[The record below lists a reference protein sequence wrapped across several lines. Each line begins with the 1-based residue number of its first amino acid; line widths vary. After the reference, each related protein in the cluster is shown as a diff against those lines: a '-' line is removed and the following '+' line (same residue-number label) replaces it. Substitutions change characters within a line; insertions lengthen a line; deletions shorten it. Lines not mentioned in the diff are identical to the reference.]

1 MIERNISLAS
11 TGSARTSGCDNQLR
25 LGYSRNRGI
34 YRLNI
39 TQTGEWEGMTIR
51 ALWHTERGML
61 FSSLVEDG
69 KIEVPAIVTST
80 PGCGRLVF
88 EGSDGTR
95 TLTSADIK
103 YSVAMNS
110 GTIGDIPEPPVP
122 AWQQLVALVE
132 QAKDEAWQAGE
143 DARQSAAKANEAYEN
158 TLGAKDS
165 AVTEIRKAETD
176 ALNNVEASA
185 GPAASAAADAAA
197 ASAKEKTE
205 KAIQEV
211 KDNVVKEVEDAAA
224 GAAARAAQ
232 SATDAASSAAEAKK
246 TTQDIQGYYDGV
258 QDLVTDTL
266 NKIGSAKSDAL
277 EAVAAK
283 QTSATATVDT
293 AKASALDDVEAAKG
307 AAVKAVTDTQSTAT
321 QAVDTARDKALQ
333 QVETSTEAAQ
343 TAASEATD
351 SLQELKDGIASGNFK
366 GDKGDTGPKG
376 EIGPQGAQGVQG
388 EKGDVGP
395 QGEKGETGN
404 TGPAGPAATVAV
416 GTVTGLGAGAAPTV
430 TNSGDEHN
438 AVLDFG
444 IPTASAIDI
453 AVDVLF
459 KLPRTGKVYTVKIP
473 RFATNPTVS
482 CEKLDDNA
490 GLVCEPSTDTVE
502 GRDDYADIPLFKWY
516 NCNYKRDAN
525 GHAYPTAIE
534 HLSDDYRKTGTVDVG
549 VIQMTPYVKWD
560 DSDPDY
566 TLWSITDSPRDGFT
580 PWATAKSG
588 DTVYPYVIHSKFFN
602 GVGEDGLL
610 RSVYDLVPARNQ
622 SHNSMITDY
631 AKKGAGYKGAG
642 GEKAAW
648 QILFNSIKCAVKSSQ
663 EKYAGCTGYNLQY
676 PAAVQR
682 SEKLTY
688 FPVTAA
694 QADQLI
700 VGSRVS
706 VGYGSKNSDGTV
718 NNDRGVSTI
727 HQYADEAKILKIEP
741 IDAATSAVYLDC
753 DAFDTMPVA
762 LTDTLSAPITL
773 STMHWHSGTTDAVI
787 GHHDGS
793 PGSNT
798 DFKHPYRVQGIEYA
812 VGGYE
817 VLSDVVLAFDDS
829 NGKDVYVCPA
839 GVTHTKT
846 DAEILAKYKKVGN
859 FPAGDFWIGDIGFDP
874 ETCVTWPATQGSGDK
889 TGVGDRVYGGGNA
902 SKNTLREY
910 LQGGR
915 LWGGSSAGAS
925 SVVCWGG
932 LGYGGWDCLAAD

>member
-1 MIERNISLAS
+1 MSKKMKIGPYSAYAIAVKYGYTGTEEQWVKEQEANRVAS
-11 TGSARTSGCDNQLR
+11 
-25 LGYSRNRGI
+25 
-34 YRLNI
+34 
-39 TQTGEWEGMTIR
+39 
-51 ALWHTERGML
+51 
-61 FSSLVEDG
+61 
-69 KIEVPAIVTST
+69 
-80 PGCGRLVF
+80 
-88 EGSDGTR
+88 
-95 TLTSADIK
+95 
-103 YSVAMNS
+103 
-110 GTIGDIPEPPVP
+110 
-122 AWQQLVALVE
+122 E
-132 QAKDEAWQAGE
+132 QAAQQAGAARDNAE
-143 DARQSAAKANEAYEN
+143 TAATRAETARQQ
-158 TLGAKDS
+158 
-165 AVTEIRKAETD
+165 TEEVRTD
-176 ALNNVEASA
+176 AL
-185 GPAASAAADAAA
+185 D
-197 ASAKEKTE
+197 
-205 KAIQEV
+205 
-211 KDNVVKEVEDAAA
+211 
-224 GAAARAAQ
+224 
-232 SATDAASSAAEAKK
+232 
-246 TTQDIQGYYDGV
+246 
-258 QDLVTDTL
+258 
-266 NKIGSAKSDAL
+266 KIDSAKSDAL

-283 QTSATATVDT
+283 QTSATAAVDT
-293 AKASALDDVEAAKG
+293 AKG

-321 QAVDTARDKALQ
+321 QAVDAARDKAVE
-333 QVETSTEAAQ
+333 QVDAATEAAK
-343 TAASEATD
+343 TAANEAATSAGNASTSAQQAAD
-351 SLQELKDGIASGNFK
+351 SLQELKDGITSGNFK
-366 GDKGDTGPKG
+366 GEKGDRGEKGDTG
-376 EIGPQGAQGVQG
+376 
-388 EKGDVGP
+388 
-395 QGEKGETGN
+395 ET
-404 TGPAGPAATVAV
+404 GPAATVAV

-473 RFATNPTVS
+473 RFATNPTVN

-516 NCNYKRDAN
+516 NCNYKRDAS

-534 HLSDDYRKTGTVDVG
+534 HLSDDYRKIGTVDVG

-560 DSDPDY
+560 ASNPDY
-566 TLWSITDSPRDGFT
+566 ILWSITDSPRDGFT
-580 PWATAKSG
+580 PWAAAKSG
-588 DTVYPYVIHSKFFN
+588 DTVYPYVIHSKFFS

-610 RSVYDLVPARNQ
+610 RSVYDLIPARNQ
-622 SHNSMITDY
+622 SYYSLITDY

-648 QILFNSIKCAVKSSQ
+648 QILFNSIKYAVKSSQ

-694 QADQLI
+694 QAKNLL

-706 VGYGSKNSDGTV
+706 VGYGSKGSDGTV
-718 NNDRGVSTI
+718 NNDRSASTV

-741 IDAATSAVYLDC
+741 IDDMTSAVYLDC

-762 LTDTLSAPITL
+762 LSDTLNAHITL

-798 DFKHPYRVQGIEYA
+798 DSKHPYRVQGIEYA

-817 VLSDVVLAFDDS
+817 VLSDAVLAFDDS

-839 GVTHTKT
+839 DVAHAKI
-846 DAEILAKYKKVGN
+846 DAEILANYKKVSS

-902 SKNTLREY
+902 SKNALREY
-910 LQGGR
+910 LQVGS
-915 LWGGSSAGAS
+915 LWNGSAAGAS
-925 SVVCWGG
+925 FLHCRGWLGG
-932 LGYGGWDCLAAD
+932 GNWDFLAAD

>member
-1 MIERNISLAS
+1 MKIGPYSAYAIAVKYGYTGTEEQWVKEQEANRVAS
-11 TGSARTSGCDNQLR
+11 
-25 LGYSRNRGI
+25 
-34 YRLNI
+34 
-39 TQTGEWEGMTIR
+39 
-51 ALWHTERGML
+51 
-61 FSSLVEDG
+61 
-69 KIEVPAIVTST
+69 
-80 PGCGRLVF
+80 
-88 EGSDGTR
+88 
-95 TLTSADIK
+95 
-103 YSVAMNS
+103 
-110 GTIGDIPEPPVP
+110 
-122 AWQQLVALVE
+122 E
-132 QAKDEAWQAGE
+132 QAAQQAGT
-143 DARQSAAKANEAYEN
+143 ARDGAEIAASRAETAQQQTEEA
-158 TLGAKDS
+158 
-165 AVTEIRKAETD
+165 RTD
-176 ALNNVEASA
+176 ALDKISA
-185 GPAASAAADAAA
+185 
-197 ASAKEKTE
+197 
-205 KAIQEV
+205 
-211 KDNVVKEVEDAAA
+211 
-224 GAAARAAQ
+224 
-232 SATDAASSAAEAKK
+232 
-246 TTQDIQGYYDGV
+246 
-258 QDLVTDTL
+258 
-266 NKIGSAKSDAL
+266 AKSDAL
-277 EAVAAK
+277 DAVAAK
-283 QTSATATVDT
+283 QTSATAAVDT
-293 AKASALDDVEAAKG
+293 AKASALDDMEAAKG

-321 QAVDTARDKALQ
+321 QAVDAARDKAVE
-333 QVETSTEAAQ
+333 QVNAATEAAK
-343 TAASEATD
+343 TAANEASTSAGNASQSAQQAAD

-366 GDKGDTGPKG
+366 GEKGDRGEKGDTG
-376 EIGPQGAQGVQG
+376 
-388 EKGDVGP
+388 
-395 QGEKGETGN
+395 ET
-404 TGPAGPAATVAV
+404 GPAATVAV

-473 RFATNPTVS
+473 RFATNPTVN

-516 NCNYKRDAN
+516 NCNYKRDAS

-560 DSDPDY
+560 ASNPDY
-566 TLWSITDSPRDGFT
+566 ILWSITDSPRDGFT
-580 PWATAKSG
+580 PWAAAKSG
-588 DTVYPYVIHSKFFN
+588 DTVYPYVIHSKFFS

-610 RSVYDLVPARNQ
+610 RSVYDLIPARNQ
-622 SHNSMITDY
+622 SYYSLITDY

-648 QILFNSIKCAVKSSQ
+648 QILFNSIKYAVKSSQ

-688 FPVTAA
+688 FPVTAV
-694 QADQLI
+694 QAKNLL

-706 VGYGSKNSDGTV
+706 VGYGSKGSDGTV
-718 NNDRGVSTI
+718 NNDRDVSTI

-741 IDAATSAVYLDC
+741 INDTTSAVYLDC

-798 DFKHPYRVQGIEYA
+798 DSKHPYRVQGIEYA

-817 VLSDVVLAFDDS
+817 ALSDMVLAYDDS

-839 GVTHTKT
+839 GVAHTKT
-846 DAEILAKYKKVGN
+846 DTEILANYKKVGS

-889 TGVGDRVYGGGNA
+889 TGVGDHVYGGGNA
-902 SKNTLREY
+902 SKDTPREY
-910 LQGGR
+910 LQGGL
-915 LWGGSSAGAS
+915 LWTRSAAGAS
-925 SVVCWGG
+925 YVTC
-932 LGYGGWDCLAAD
+932 GGWLGGGYWNCLAAD

>member
-1 MIERNISLAS
+1 MSKKMKIGPYSAYAIAVKYGYTGTEEQWVKEQEANRVAS
-11 TGSARTSGCDNQLR
+11 
-25 LGYSRNRGI
+25 
-34 YRLNI
+34 
-39 TQTGEWEGMTIR
+39 
-51 ALWHTERGML
+51 
-61 FSSLVEDG
+61 
-69 KIEVPAIVTST
+69 
-80 PGCGRLVF
+80 
-88 EGSDGTR
+88 
-95 TLTSADIK
+95 
-103 YSVAMNS
+103 
-110 GTIGDIPEPPVP
+110 
-122 AWQQLVALVE
+122 E
-132 QAKDEAWQAGE
+132 QAAQQAGAARDNAE
-143 DARQSAAKANEAYEN
+143 TAATRAETARQQ
-158 TLGAKDS
+158 
-165 AVTEIRKAETD
+165 TEEVRTD
-176 ALNNVEASA
+176 AL
-185 GPAASAAADAAA
+185 D
-197 ASAKEKTE
+197 
-205 KAIQEV
+205 
-211 KDNVVKEVEDAAA
+211 
-224 GAAARAAQ
+224 
-232 SATDAASSAAEAKK
+232 
-246 TTQDIQGYYDGV
+246 
-258 QDLVTDTL
+258 
-266 NKIGSAKSDAL
+266 KIDSAKSDAL

-283 QTSATATVDT
+283 QTSATAAVDT
-293 AKASALDDVEAAKG
+293 AKG
-307 AAVKAVTDTQSTAT
+307 AAVKAVTDKQSTAT
-321 QAVDTARDKALQ
+321 QAVDAARDKAVE
-333 QVETSTEAAQ
+333 QVDAATEAAK
-343 TAASEATD
+343 TAANEAATSAGNASTSAQQAAG
-351 SLQELKDGIASGNFK
+351 SLQELKDGITSGNFK
-366 GDKGDTGPKG
+366 GEKGDRGEKGDTG
-376 EIGPQGAQGVQG
+376 
-388 EKGDVGP
+388 
-395 QGEKGETGN
+395 ET
-404 TGPAGPAATVAV
+404 GPAATVAV

-473 RFATNPTVS
+473 RFATNPTVN

-516 NCNYKRDAN
+516 NCNYKRDAS
-525 GHAYPTAIE
+525 GRAYPTAIE
-534 HLSDDYRKTGTVDVG
+534 HLSDDYRKIGTVDVG

-560 DSDPDY
+560 ASNPDY
-566 TLWSITDSPRDGFT
+566 ILWSITDSPRDGFT
-580 PWATAKSG
+580 PWAAAKSG
-588 DTVYPYVIHSKFFN
+588 DTVYPYVIHSKFFS

-610 RSVYDLVPARNQ
+610 RSVYDLIPARNQ
-622 SHNSMITDY
+622 SYYSLITDY

-648 QILFNSIKCAVKSSQ
+648 QILFNSIKYAVKSSQ

-694 QADQLI
+694 QAKNLL

-706 VGYGSKNSDGTV
+706 VGYGSKGSDGTV
-718 NNDRGVSTI
+718 NNDRSASTV

-741 IDAATSAVYLDC
+741 IDDMTSAVYLDC

-762 LTDTLSAPITL
+762 LSDTLNAHITL

-798 DFKHPYRVQGIEYA
+798 DSKHPYRVQGIEYA

-817 VLSDVVLAFDDS
+817 VLSDAVLAFDDS

-839 GVTHTKT
+839 DVAHAKI
-846 DAEILAKYKKVGN
+846 DAEILANYKKVGS

-902 SKNTLREY
+902 SKNALREY
-910 LQGGR
+910 LQVGS
-915 LWGGSSAGAS
+915 LWNGSAAGAS
-925 SVVCWGG
+925 FVHCRGWLGG
-932 LGYGGWDCLAAD
+932 GNWDFLAAD

>member
-1 MIERNISLAS
+1 MSKKMKIGPYSAYAIAVKYGYTGTEEQWVKEQEANRVAS
-11 TGSARTSGCDNQLR
+11 
-25 LGYSRNRGI
+25 
-34 YRLNI
+34 
-39 TQTGEWEGMTIR
+39 
-51 ALWHTERGML
+51 
-61 FSSLVEDG
+61 
-69 KIEVPAIVTST
+69 
-80 PGCGRLVF
+80 
-88 EGSDGTR
+88 
-95 TLTSADIK
+95 
-103 YSVAMNS
+103 
-110 GTIGDIPEPPVP
+110 
-122 AWQQLVALVE
+122 E
-132 QAKDEAWQAGE
+132 QAAQQAGAARDNAE
-143 DARQSAAKANEAYEN
+143 TAATRAETARQQ
-158 TLGAKDS
+158 
-165 AVTEIRKAETD
+165 TEEVRTD
-176 ALNNVEASA
+176 AL
-185 GPAASAAADAAA
+185 D
-197 ASAKEKTE
+197 
-205 KAIQEV
+205 
-211 KDNVVKEVEDAAA
+211 
-224 GAAARAAQ
+224 
-232 SATDAASSAAEAKK
+232 
-246 TTQDIQGYYDGV
+246 
-258 QDLVTDTL
+258 
-266 NKIGSAKSDAL
+266 KIDSAKSDAL

-283 QTSATATVDT
+283 QTSATAAVDT
-293 AKASALDDVEAAKG
+293 AKG

-321 QAVDTARDKALQ
+321 QAVDAARDKAVE
-333 QVETSTEAAQ
+333 QVDAATEAAK
-343 TAASEATD
+343 TAANEAATSAGNASTSAQQAAG
-351 SLQELKDGIASGNFK
+351 SLQELKDGITSGNFK
-366 GDKGDTGPKG
+366 GEKGDRGEKGDTG
-376 EIGPQGAQGVQG
+376 
-388 EKGDVGP
+388 
-395 QGEKGETGN
+395 ET
-404 TGPAGPAATVAV
+404 GPAATVAV

-473 RFATNPTVS
+473 RFATNPTVN

-516 NCNYKRDAN
+516 NCNYKRDAS
-525 GHAYPTAIE
+525 GRAYPTAIE
-534 HLSDDYRKTGTVDVG
+534 HLSDDYRKIGTVDVG

-560 DSDPDY
+560 ASNPDY
-566 TLWSITDSPRDGFT
+566 ILWSITDSPRDGFT
-580 PWATAKSG
+580 PWAAAKSG
-588 DTVYPYVIHSKFFN
+588 DTVYPYVIHSKFFS

-610 RSVYDLVPARNQ
+610 RSVYDLIPARNQ
-622 SHNSMITDY
+622 SYYSLITDY

-648 QILFNSIKCAVKSSQ
+648 QILFNSIKYAVKSSQ

-694 QADQLI
+694 QAKNLL

-706 VGYGSKNSDGTV
+706 VGYGSKGSDGTV
-718 NNDRGVSTI
+718 NNDRSASTV

-741 IDAATSAVYLDC
+741 IDDMTSAVYLDC

-762 LTDTLSAPITL
+762 LSDTLNAHITL

-798 DFKHPYRVQGIEYA
+798 DSKHPYRVQGIEYA

-817 VLSDVVLAFDDS
+817 VLSDAVLAFDDS

-839 GVTHTKT
+839 DVAHAKI
-846 DAEILAKYKKVGN
+846 DAEILANYKKVGS

-902 SKNTLREY
+902 SKNALREY
-910 LQGGR
+910 LQGGP
-915 LWGGSSAGAS
+915 LWNGSSAGAS
-925 SVVCWGG
+925 FVACRGWLGG
-932 LGYGGWDCLAAD
+932 GNWDFLAAD

>member
-1 MIERNISLAS
+1 MSKKMKIGPYSAYAIAVKYGYTGTEEQWVKEQEANRVAS
-11 TGSARTSGCDNQLR
+11 
-25 LGYSRNRGI
+25 
-34 YRLNI
+34 
-39 TQTGEWEGMTIR
+39 
-51 ALWHTERGML
+51 
-61 FSSLVEDG
+61 
-69 KIEVPAIVTST
+69 
-80 PGCGRLVF
+80 
-88 EGSDGTR
+88 
-95 TLTSADIK
+95 
-103 YSVAMNS
+103 
-110 GTIGDIPEPPVP
+110 
-122 AWQQLVALVE
+122 E
-132 QAKDEAWQAGE
+132 QAAQRAEQARDG
-143 DARQSAAKANEAYEN
+143 
-158 TLGAKDS
+158 
-165 AVTEIRKAETD
+165 AET
-176 ALNNVEASA
+176 
-185 GPAASAAADAAA
+185 
-197 ASAKEKTE
+197 
-205 KAIQEV
+205 
-211 KDNVVKEVEDAAA
+211 
-224 GAAARAAQ
+224 AAARAETARQ
-232 SATDAASSAAEAKK
+232 QTEELRTDAL
-246 TTQDIQGYYDGV
+246 D
-258 QDLVTDTL
+258 
-266 NKIGSAKSDAL
+266 KIGSAKSDAL

-283 QTSATATVDT
+283 QTSATAAVDT
-293 AKASALDDVEAAKG
+293 AKASALNDMEAAKS

-321 QAVDTARDKALQ
+321 QAVDAARDKAVK
-333 QVETSTEAAQ
+333 QVNAATEAAK
-343 TAASEATD
+343 TAANEAATSAGNASTSAQQAAD

-366 GDKGDTGPKG
+366 GEKGDRGEKGDTG
-376 EIGPQGAQGVQG
+376 
-388 EKGDVGP
+388 
-395 QGEKGETGN
+395 ET
-404 TGPAGPAATVAV
+404 GPAATVAV

-438 AVLDFG
+438 AVLNFG

-473 RFATNPTVS
+473 RFATNPTVN

-516 NCNYKRDAN
+516 NCNYKRDAS

-560 DSDPDY
+560 ASNPDY
-566 TLWSITDSPRDGFT
+566 ILWSITDSPRDGFT
-580 PWATAKSG
+580 PWAAAKSG
-588 DTVYPYVIHSKFFN
+588 DTVYPYVIHSKFFS

-610 RSVYDLVPARNQ
+610 RSVYDLIPARNQ
-622 SHNSMITDY
+622 SYYSLITDY

-648 QILFNSIKCAVKSSQ
+648 QILFNSIKYAVKSSQ

-694 QADQLI
+694 QAKNLL

-706 VGYGSKNSDGTV
+706 VGYGSKGSDGTV
-718 NNDRGVSTI
+718 NNDRSASTV

-741 IDAATSAVYLDC
+741 IDDTTSAVYLDC

-762 LTDTLSAPITL
+762 LSDTLNAPITL

-798 DFKHPYRVQGIEYA
+798 DSKHPYRVQGIEYA

-839 GVTHTKT
+839 GVAHTKT
-846 DAEILAKYKKVGN
+846 DAEILANYKKVGS
-859 FPAGDFWIGDIGFDP
+859 FPADDFWIGDIGFDP

-902 SKNTLREY
+902 SKNALREC
-910 LQGGR
+910 LQGGN
-915 LWGGSSAGAS
+915 LWYWSGAGAS
-925 SVVCWGG
+925 FVACWNW
-932 LGYGGWDCLAAD
+932 LGHGFWAYLAAD

>member
-1 MIERNISLAS
+1 MSKKMKIGPYSAYAIAVKYGYTGTEEQWVKEQEANRVAS
-11 TGSARTSGCDNQLR
+11 
-25 LGYSRNRGI
+25 
-34 YRLNI
+34 
-39 TQTGEWEGMTIR
+39 
-51 ALWHTERGML
+51 
-61 FSSLVEDG
+61 
-69 KIEVPAIVTST
+69 
-80 PGCGRLVF
+80 
-88 EGSDGTR
+88 
-95 TLTSADIK
+95 
-103 YSVAMNS
+103 
-110 GTIGDIPEPPVP
+110 
-122 AWQQLVALVE
+122 E
-132 QAKDEAWQAGE
+132 QAAQQAGAARDNAE
-143 DARQSAAKANEAYEN
+143 TAATRAETARQQ
-158 TLGAKDS
+158 
-165 AVTEIRKAETD
+165 TEEVRTD
-176 ALNNVEASA
+176 AL
-185 GPAASAAADAAA
+185 D
-197 ASAKEKTE
+197 
-205 KAIQEV
+205 
-211 KDNVVKEVEDAAA
+211 
-224 GAAARAAQ
+224 
-232 SATDAASSAAEAKK
+232 
-246 TTQDIQGYYDGV
+246 
-258 QDLVTDTL
+258 
-266 NKIGSAKSDAL
+266 KIDSAKSDAL

-283 QTSATATVDT
+283 QTSATAAVDT
-293 AKASALDDVEAAKG
+293 AKG

-321 QAVDTARDKALQ
+321 QAVDAARDKAVE
-333 QVETSTEAAQ
+333 QVDAATEAAK
-343 TAASEATD
+343 TAANEAATSAGNASTSAQQAAG
-351 SLQELKDGIASGNFK
+351 SLQELKDGITSGNFK
-366 GDKGDTGPKG
+366 GEKGDRGEKGDTG
-376 EIGPQGAQGVQG
+376 
-388 EKGDVGP
+388 
-395 QGEKGETGN
+395 ET
-404 TGPAGPAATVAV
+404 GPAATVAV

-473 RFATNPTVS
+473 RFATNPTVN

-516 NCNYKRDAN
+516 NCNYKRDAS
-525 GHAYPTAIE
+525 GRAYPTAIE
-534 HLSDDYRKTGTVDVG
+534 HLSDDYRKIGTVDVG

-560 DSDPDY
+560 ASNPDY
-566 TLWSITDSPRDGFT
+566 ILWSITDSPRDGFT
-580 PWATAKSG
+580 PWAAAKSG
-588 DTVYPYVIHSKFFN
+588 DTVYPYVIHSKFFS

-610 RSVYDLVPARNQ
+610 RSVYDLIPARNQ
-622 SHNSMITDY
+622 SYYSLITDY

-648 QILFNSIKCAVKSSQ
+648 QILFNSIKYAVKSSQ

-694 QADQLI
+694 QAKNLL

-706 VGYGSKNSDGTV
+706 VGYGSKGSDGTV
-718 NNDRGVSTI
+718 NNDRSASTV

-741 IDAATSAVYLDC
+741 IDDMTSAVYLDC

-762 LTDTLSAPITL
+762 LSDTLNAHITL

-798 DFKHPYRVQGIEYA
+798 DSKHPYRVQGIEYA

-817 VLSDVVLAFDDS
+817 VLSDAVLAFDDS

-839 GVTHTKT
+839 DVAHAKI
-846 DAEILAKYKKVGN
+846 DAEILANYKKVGS

-902 SKNTLREY
+902 SKNALREY
-910 LQGGR
+910 LQVGS
-915 LWGGSSAGAS
+915 LWNGSAAGAS
-925 SVVCWGG
+925 FVHCRGWLGG
-932 LGYGGWDCLAAD
+932 GNWDFLAAD

>member
-1 MIERNISLAS
+1 MSKKMKIGPYSAYAIAVKYGYTGTEEQWVKEQEANRVAS
-11 TGSARTSGCDNQLR
+11 
-25 LGYSRNRGI
+25 
-34 YRLNI
+34 
-39 TQTGEWEGMTIR
+39 
-51 ALWHTERGML
+51 
-61 FSSLVEDG
+61 
-69 KIEVPAIVTST
+69 
-80 PGCGRLVF
+80 
-88 EGSDGTR
+88 
-95 TLTSADIK
+95 
-103 YSVAMNS
+103 
-110 GTIGDIPEPPVP
+110 
-122 AWQQLVALVE
+122 E
-132 QAKDEAWQAGE
+132 QAAQQAGAARDNAE
-143 DARQSAAKANEAYEN
+143 TAATRAETARQQ
-158 TLGAKDS
+158 
-165 AVTEIRKAETD
+165 TEEVRTD
-176 ALNNVEASA
+176 AL
-185 GPAASAAADAAA
+185 D
-197 ASAKEKTE
+197 
-205 KAIQEV
+205 
-211 KDNVVKEVEDAAA
+211 
-224 GAAARAAQ
+224 
-232 SATDAASSAAEAKK
+232 
-246 TTQDIQGYYDGV
+246 
-258 QDLVTDTL
+258 
-266 NKIGSAKSDAL
+266 KIDSAKSDAL

-283 QTSATATVDT
+283 QTSATAAVDT
-293 AKASALDDVEAAKG
+293 AKG

-321 QAVDTARDKALQ
+321 QAVDAARDKA
-333 QVETSTEAAQ
+333 VERVNAATEAAK
-343 TAASEATD
+343 TAANEAATSAGNASTSAQQAAG

-366 GDKGDTGPKG
+366 GEKGDR
-376 EIGPQGAQGVQG
+376 G
-388 EKGDVGP
+388 EKGDI
-395 QGEKGETGN
+395 GET
-404 TGPAGPAATVAV
+404 GPAATVAV

-459 KLPRTGKVYTVKIP
+459 KLPRTGKVYTVKMP
-473 RFATNPTVS
+473 RFASNPTVN

-516 NCNYKRDAN
+516 NCNYKRDAS
-525 GHAYPTAIE
+525 GRAYPTAIE

-566 TLWSITDSPRDGFT
+566 ILWSITDSPRDGFT
-580 PWATAKSG
+580 PWAAAKSG
-588 DTVYPYVIHSKFFN
+588 DTVYPYVVHSKFFS

-610 RSVYDLVPARNQ
+610 RSVYDLIPARNQ
-622 SHNSMITDY
+622 SYYSLITDY

-648 QILFNSIKCAVKSSQ
+648 QILFNSIKYAVKSSQ

-694 QADQLI
+694 QAKNLL

-706 VGYGSKNSDGTV
+706 VGYGSKGSDGTV
-718 NNDRGVSTI
+718 NNDRSASTV

-741 IDAATSAVYLDC
+741 IDDTTSAVYLDC
-753 DAFDTMPVA
+753 DAFDTMPVT

-793 PGSNT
+793 PVSNT
-798 DFKHPYRVQGIEYA
+798 DSKHPYRVQGIEYA

-839 GVTHTKT
+839 GVAHTKT
-846 DAEILAKYKKVGN
+846 DAEILANYKKVGS
-859 FPAGDFWIGDIGFDP
+859 FPADDFWIGDIGFDP

-889 TGVGDRVYGGGNA
+889 TGVGDRVYGGGNV
-902 SKNTLREY
+902 SKDTLREY
-910 LQGGR
+910 LQGGN
-915 LWGGSSAGAS
+915 LWYGSGAGAS
-925 SVVCWGG
+925 YVNCGG
-932 LGYGGWDCLAAD
+932 WLGGGGWDFLAAD

>member
-1 MIERNISLAS
+1 MSKKMKIGPYSAYAIAVKYGYTGTEEQWVKEQEANRVAS
-11 TGSARTSGCDNQLR
+11 
-25 LGYSRNRGI
+25 
-34 YRLNI
+34 
-39 TQTGEWEGMTIR
+39 
-51 ALWHTERGML
+51 
-61 FSSLVEDG
+61 
-69 KIEVPAIVTST
+69 
-80 PGCGRLVF
+80 
-88 EGSDGTR
+88 
-95 TLTSADIK
+95 
-103 YSVAMNS
+103 
-110 GTIGDIPEPPVP
+110 
-122 AWQQLVALVE
+122 E
-132 QAKDEAWQAGE
+132 QAAQQAGASR
-143 DARQSAAKANEAYEN
+143 DN
-158 TLGAKDS
+158 
-165 AVTEIRKAETD
+165 AET
-176 ALNNVEASA
+176 
-185 GPAASAAADAAA
+185 
-197 ASAKEKTE
+197 
-205 KAIQEV
+205 
-211 KDNVVKEVEDAAA
+211 
-224 GAAARAAQ
+224 AAARAETARQ
-232 SATDAASSAAEAKK
+232 QTEELRTDAL
-246 TTQDIQGYYDGV
+246 D
-258 QDLVTDTL
+258 
-266 NKIGSAKSDAL
+266 KIGSAKSDAL

-283 QTSATATVDT
+283 QTSATAAVDT
-293 AKASALDDVEAAKG
+293 AKASALNDMEAAKS

-321 QAVDTARDKALQ
+321 QAVDAARDKAVK
-333 QVETSTEAAQ
+333 QVNAATEAAK
-343 TAASEATD
+343 TAANEAATSAGNASTSAQQAAD

-366 GDKGDTGPKG
+366 GEKGDRGEKGDTG
-376 EIGPQGAQGVQG
+376 
-388 EKGDVGP
+388 
-395 QGEKGETGN
+395 ET
-404 TGPAGPAATVAV
+404 GPAATVAV

-438 AVLDFG
+438 AVLNFG

-473 RFATNPTVS
+473 RFATNPTVN

-490 GLVCEPSTDTVE
+490 GLVCEPSTDTVD

-516 NCNYKRDAN
+516 NCNYKRDAS

-534 HLSDDYRKTGTVDVG
+534 HLSDNYRKTGTVDVG

-566 TLWSITDSPRDGFT
+566 ILWSITDSPRDGFT
-580 PWATAKSG
+580 PWAAAKSG
-588 DTVYPYVIHSKFFN
+588 DTVYPYVIHSKFFS

-622 SHNSMITDY
+622 SYYSLITDY

-648 QILFNSIKCAVKSSQ
+648 QILFNSIKYAVKSSQ

-694 QADQLI
+694 QAKNLL

-706 VGYGSKNSDGTV
+706 VGYGSKGSDGTV
-718 NNDRGVSTI
+718 NNDRSASTV

-741 IDAATSAVYLDC
+741 IDDTTSAVYLDC

-762 LTDTLSAPITL
+762 LSDTLNAPITL

-798 DFKHPYRVQGIEYA
+798 DSKHPYRVQGIEYA

-839 GVTHTKT
+839 GVAHTKT
-846 DAEILAKYKKVGN
+846 DAEILANYKKVGS
-859 FPAGDFWIGDIGFDP
+859 FPADDFWIGDIGFDP

-902 SKNTLREY
+902 SKNALREC
-910 LQGGR
+910 LQGGN
-915 LWGGSSAGAS
+915 LWYWSGAGAS
-925 SVVCWGG
+925 FVACWNW
-932 LGYGGWDCLAAD
+932 LGHGFWAYLAAD

>member
-1 MIERNISLAS
+1 MSKKMKIGPYSAYAIAVKYGYTGTEEQWVKEQEANRVAS
-11 TGSARTSGCDNQLR
+11 
-25 LGYSRNRGI
+25 
-34 YRLNI
+34 
-39 TQTGEWEGMTIR
+39 
-51 ALWHTERGML
+51 
-61 FSSLVEDG
+61 
-69 KIEVPAIVTST
+69 
-80 PGCGRLVF
+80 
-88 EGSDGTR
+88 
-95 TLTSADIK
+95 
-103 YSVAMNS
+103 
-110 GTIGDIPEPPVP
+110 
-122 AWQQLVALVE
+122 E
-132 QAKDEAWQAGE
+132 QAAQQAGAARDNAE
-143 DARQSAAKANEAYEN
+143 TAATRAETARQQ
-158 TLGAKDS
+158 
-165 AVTEIRKAETD
+165 TEEVRTD
-176 ALNNVEASA
+176 AL
-185 GPAASAAADAAA
+185 D
-197 ASAKEKTE
+197 
-205 KAIQEV
+205 
-211 KDNVVKEVEDAAA
+211 
-224 GAAARAAQ
+224 
-232 SATDAASSAAEAKK
+232 
-246 TTQDIQGYYDGV
+246 
-258 QDLVTDTL
+258 
-266 NKIGSAKSDAL
+266 KIDSAKSDAL

-283 QTSATATVDT
+283 QTSATAAVDT
-293 AKASALDDVEAAKG
+293 AKG

-321 QAVDTARDKALQ
+321 QAVDAARDKAVE
-333 QVETSTEAAQ
+333 QVDAATEAAK
-343 TAASEATD
+343 TAANEAATSAGNASTSAQQAAD
-351 SLQELKDGIASGNFK
+351 SLQELKDGITSGNFK
-366 GDKGDTGPKG
+366 GEKGDRGEKGDTG
-376 EIGPQGAQGVQG
+376 
-388 EKGDVGP
+388 
-395 QGEKGETGN
+395 ET
-404 TGPAGPAATVAV
+404 GPAATVAV

-473 RFATNPTVS
+473 RFATNPTVN

-516 NCNYKRDAN
+516 NCNYKRDAS

-534 HLSDDYRKTGTVDVG
+534 HLSDDYRKIGTVDVG

-560 DSDPDY
+560 ASNPDY
-566 TLWSITDSPRDGFT
+566 ILWSITDSPRDGFT
-580 PWATAKSG
+580 PWAAAKSG
-588 DTVYPYVIHSKFFN
+588 DTVYPYVIHSKFFS

-610 RSVYDLVPARNQ
+610 RSVYDLIPARNQ
-622 SHNSMITDY
+622 SYYSLITDY

-648 QILFNSIKCAVKSSQ
+648 QILFNSIKYAVKSSQ

-676 PAAVQR
+676 PATVQR

-694 QADQLI
+694 QAKNLL

-706 VGYGSKNSDGTV
+706 VGYGSKGSDGTV
-718 NNDRGVSTI
+718 NNDRSASTV

-741 IDAATSAVYLDC
+741 IDDMTSAVYLDC

-762 LTDTLSAPITL
+762 LSDTLNAPITL

-798 DFKHPYRVQGIEYA
+798 DSKHPYRVQGIEYA

-817 VLSDVVLAFDDS
+817 VLSDAVLAFDDS

-839 GVTHTKT
+839 DVAHAKI
-846 DAEILAKYKKVGN
+846 DAEILANYKKVGS

-902 SKNTLREY
+902 SKNALREY
-910 LQGGR
+910 LQVGS
-915 LWGGSSAGAS
+915 LWNGSAAGAS
-925 SVVCWGG
+925 FVHCRGWLGG
-932 LGYGGWDCLAAD
+932 GNWDFLAAD

>member
-246 TTQDIQGYYDGV
+246 TAQDIQGYYDGV

-321 QAVDTARDKALQ
+321 QAVDAARDKAVE
-333 QVETSTEAAQ
+333 QVNAATEAA
-343 TAASEATD
+343 
-351 SLQELKDGIASGNFK
+351 K
-366 GDKGDTGPKG
+366 
-376 EIGPQGAQGVQG
+376 
-388 EKGDVGP
+388 
-395 QGEKGETGN
+395 
-404 TGPAGPAATVAV
+404 
-416 GTVTGLGAGAAPTV
+416 
-430 TNSGDEHN
+430 
-438 AVLDFG
+438 
-444 IPTASAIDI
+444 TAS
-453 AVDVLF
+453 
-459 KLPRTGKVYTVKIP
+459 
-473 RFATNPTVS
+473 
-482 CEKLDDNA
+482 
-490 GLVCEPSTDTVE
+490 
-502 GRDDYADIPLFKWY
+502 
-516 NCNYKRDAN
+516 
-525 GHAYPTAIE
+525 
-534 HLSDDYRKTGTVDVG
+534 
-549 VIQMTPYVKWD
+549 Q
-560 DSDPDY
+560 
-566 TLWSITDSPRDGFT
+566 
-580 PWATAKSG
+580 
-588 DTVYPYVIHSKFFN
+588 
-602 GVGEDGLL
+602 
-610 RSVYDLVPARNQ
+610 
-622 SHNSMITDY
+622 
-631 AKKGAGYKGAG
+631 
-642 GEKAAW
+642 
-648 QILFNSIKCAVKSSQ
+648 
-663 EKYAGCTGYNLQY
+663 
-676 PAAVQR
+676 
-682 SEKLTY
+682 
-688 FPVTAA
+688 
-694 QADQLI
+694 
-700 VGSRVS
+700 
-706 VGYGSKNSDGTV
+706 
-718 NNDRGVSTI
+718 
-727 HQYADEAKILKIEP
+727 
-741 IDAATSAVYLDC
+741 
-753 DAFDTMPVA
+753 
-762 LTDTLSAPITL
+762 
-773 STMHWHSGTTDAVI
+773 
-787 GHHDGS
+787 
-793 PGSNT
+793 
-798 DFKHPYRVQGIEYA
+798 
-812 VGGYE
+812 
-817 VLSDVVLAFDDS
+817 
-829 NGKDVYVCPA
+829 
-839 GVTHTKT
+839 
-846 DAEILAKYKKVGN
+846 
-859 FPAGDFWIGDIGFDP
+859 
-874 ETCVTWPATQGSGDK
+874 
-889 TGVGDRVYGGGNA
+889 
-902 SKNTLREY
+902 
-910 LQGGR
+910 
-915 LWGGSSAGAS
+915 
-925 SVVCWGG
+925 
-932 LGYGGWDCLAAD
+932 

>member
-1 MIERNISLAS
+1 MSKKMKIGPYSAYAIAVKYGYTGTEEQWVKEQEANRVAS
-11 TGSARTSGCDNQLR
+11 
-25 LGYSRNRGI
+25 
-34 YRLNI
+34 
-39 TQTGEWEGMTIR
+39 
-51 ALWHTERGML
+51 
-61 FSSLVEDG
+61 
-69 KIEVPAIVTST
+69 
-80 PGCGRLVF
+80 
-88 EGSDGTR
+88 
-95 TLTSADIK
+95 
-103 YSVAMNS
+103 
-110 GTIGDIPEPPVP
+110 
-122 AWQQLVALVE
+122 E
-132 QAKDEAWQAGE
+132 QAAQRAEQARDGAE
-143 DARQSAAKANEAYEN
+143 TAATRAETARQQ
-158 TLGAKDS
+158 
-165 AVTEIRKAETD
+165 TEEVRTD
-176 ALNNVEASA
+176 ALDKISA
-185 GPAASAAADAAA
+185 
-197 ASAKEKTE
+197 
-205 KAIQEV
+205 
-211 KDNVVKEVEDAAA
+211 
-224 GAAARAAQ
+224 
-232 SATDAASSAAEAKK
+232 
-246 TTQDIQGYYDGV
+246 
-258 QDLVTDTL
+258 
-266 NKIGSAKSDAL
+266 AKSDAL

-283 QTSATATVDT
+283 QTSATAAVDT
-293 AKASALDDVEAAKG
+293 AKASALDDVEAAKS

-321 QAVDTARDKALQ
+321 QAIDAARDKAVE
-333 QVETSTEAAQ
+333 QVNAATEAAK
-343 TAASEATD
+343 TAASEASTSAGNASQSAQQAAD

-366 GDKGDTGPKG
+366 GEKGDRGEKGDTG
-376 EIGPQGAQGVQG
+376 
-388 EKGDVGP
+388 
-395 QGEKGETGN
+395 ET
-404 TGPAGPAATVAV
+404 GPAATVAV

-438 AVLDFG
+438 AVLNFG

-473 RFATNPTVS
+473 RFATNPTVN

-516 NCNYKRDAN
+516 NCNYKRDAS

-549 VIQMTPYVKWD
+549 VIQMTPYVRWD

-566 TLWSITDSPRDGFT
+566 ILWSITDSPQDGFT
-580 PWATAKSG
+580 PWAAAKSG
-588 DTVYPYVIHSKFFN
+588 DTVYPYVIHSKFFS

-622 SHNSMITDY
+622 SYNSLITDY
-631 AKKGAGYKGAG
+631 GKKGAGYKGAG

-663 EKYAGCTGYNLQY
+663 EKYAGTVSYNLQY

-694 QADQLI
+694 QAKKLL

-706 VGYGSKNSDGTV
+706 VGYGSKGSDGTV
-718 NNDRGVSTI
+718 NNDRSVSTV

-741 IDAATSAVYLDC
+741 IDDTTSAVYLDC

-762 LTDTLSAPITL
+762 LSDTLNAPITL

-798 DFKHPYRVQGIEYA
+798 DSKHPYRVQGIEYA

-839 GVTHTKT
+839 GVAHTKT

-859 FPAGDFWIGDIGFDP
+859 FPAGDWWIGDISFDP
-874 ETCVTWPATQGSGDK
+874 ETCVTWLATQGSGDK
-889 TGVGDRVYGGGNA
+889 TGVGDLVYGSNNA
-902 SKNTLREY
+902 SKNAMREY
-910 LQGGR
+910 LQGGF
-915 LWGGSSAGAS
+915 LGAWSSAGAS
-925 SVVCWGG
+925 CVNCWGW
-932 LGYGGWDCLAAD
+932 LVSKNWVYLAAD

>member
-1 MIERNISLAS
+1 MSKKMKIGPYSAYAIAVKYGYTGTEEQWVKEQEANRVAS
-11 TGSARTSGCDNQLR
+11 
-25 LGYSRNRGI
+25 
-34 YRLNI
+34 
-39 TQTGEWEGMTIR
+39 
-51 ALWHTERGML
+51 
-61 FSSLVEDG
+61 
-69 KIEVPAIVTST
+69 
-80 PGCGRLVF
+80 
-88 EGSDGTR
+88 
-95 TLTSADIK
+95 
-103 YSVAMNS
+103 
-110 GTIGDIPEPPVP
+110 
-122 AWQQLVALVE
+122 E
-132 QAKDEAWQAGE
+132 QAAQQAGAARDNAE
-143 DARQSAAKANEAYEN
+143 TAATRAETARQQ
-158 TLGAKDS
+158 
-165 AVTEIRKAETD
+165 TEEVRTD
-176 ALNNVEASA
+176 AL
-185 GPAASAAADAAA
+185 D
-197 ASAKEKTE
+197 
-205 KAIQEV
+205 
-211 KDNVVKEVEDAAA
+211 
-224 GAAARAAQ
+224 
-232 SATDAASSAAEAKK
+232 
-246 TTQDIQGYYDGV
+246 
-258 QDLVTDTL
+258 
-266 NKIGSAKSDAL
+266 KIDSAKSDAL

-283 QTSATATVDT
+283 QTSATAAVDT
-293 AKASALDDVEAAKG
+293 AKG

-321 QAVDTARDKALQ
+321 QAVDAARDKAVE
-333 QVETSTEAAQ
+333 QVDAATEAAK
-343 TAASEATD
+343 TAANEAATSAGNASTSAQQAAD
-351 SLQELKDGIASGNFK
+351 SLQELKDGITSGNFK
-366 GDKGDTGPKG
+366 GEKGDRGEKGDTG
-376 EIGPQGAQGVQG
+376 
-388 EKGDVGP
+388 
-395 QGEKGETGN
+395 ET
-404 TGPAGPAATVAV
+404 GPAATVAV

-473 RFATNPTVS
+473 RFATNPTVN

-516 NCNYKRDAN
+516 NCNYKRDAS

-534 HLSDDYRKTGTVDVG
+534 HLSDDYRKIGTVDVG

-560 DSDPDY
+560 ASNPDY
-566 TLWSITDSPRDGFT
+566 ILWSITDSPRDGFT
-580 PWATAKSG
+580 PWAAAKSG
-588 DTVYPYVIHSKFFN
+588 DTVYPYVIHSKFFS

-610 RSVYDLVPARNQ
+610 RSVYDLIPARNQ
-622 SHNSMITDY
+622 SYYTLITDY

-648 QILFNSIKCAVKSSQ
+648 QILFNSIKYAVKSSQ

-694 QADQLI
+694 QAKNLL

-706 VGYGSKNSDGTV
+706 VGYGSKGSDGTV
-718 NNDRGVSTI
+718 NNDRSASTV

-741 IDAATSAVYLDC
+741 IDDMTSAVYLDC

-762 LTDTLSAPITL
+762 LSDTLNAHITL

-798 DFKHPYRVQGIEYA
+798 DSKHPYRVQGIEYA

-817 VLSDVVLAFDDS
+817 VLSDAVLAFDDS

-839 GVTHTKT
+839 DVAHAKI
-846 DAEILAKYKKVGN
+846 DAEILANYKKVGS

-902 SKNTLREY
+902 SKNALREY
-910 LQGGR
+910 LQVGS
-915 LWGGSSAGAS
+915 LWNGSAAGAS
-925 SVVCWGG
+925 FVHCRGWLGG
-932 LGYGGWDCLAAD
+932 GNWDFLAAD

>member
-1 MIERNISLAS
+1 MSKKMKIGPYSAYAIAVKYGYTGTEEQWVKEQEANRVAS
-11 TGSARTSGCDNQLR
+11 
-25 LGYSRNRGI
+25 
-34 YRLNI
+34 
-39 TQTGEWEGMTIR
+39 
-51 ALWHTERGML
+51 
-61 FSSLVEDG
+61 
-69 KIEVPAIVTST
+69 
-80 PGCGRLVF
+80 
-88 EGSDGTR
+88 
-95 TLTSADIK
+95 
-103 YSVAMNS
+103 
-110 GTIGDIPEPPVP
+110 
-122 AWQQLVALVE
+122 E
-132 QAKDEAWQAGE
+132 QAAQQAGAARDNAE
-143 DARQSAAKANEAYEN
+143 TAATRAETARQQ
-158 TLGAKDS
+158 
-165 AVTEIRKAETD
+165 TEEVRTD
-176 ALNNVEASA
+176 AL
-185 GPAASAAADAAA
+185 D
-197 ASAKEKTE
+197 
-205 KAIQEV
+205 
-211 KDNVVKEVEDAAA
+211 
-224 GAAARAAQ
+224 
-232 SATDAASSAAEAKK
+232 
-246 TTQDIQGYYDGV
+246 
-258 QDLVTDTL
+258 
-266 NKIGSAKSDAL
+266 KIDSAKSDAL

-283 QTSATATVDT
+283 QTSATAAVDT
-293 AKASALDDVEAAKG
+293 AKG

-321 QAVDTARDKALQ
+321 QAVDAARDKA
-333 QVETSTEAAQ
+333 VERVNAATEAAK
-343 TAASEATD
+343 TAANEAATSAGNASTSAQQAAG

-366 GDKGDTGPKG
+366 GEKGDR
-376 EIGPQGAQGVQG
+376 G
-388 EKGDVGP
+388 EKGDI
-395 QGEKGETGN
+395 GET
-404 TGPAGPAATVAV
+404 GPAATVAV

-459 KLPRTGKVYTVKIP
+459 KLPRTGKVYTVKMP
-473 RFATNPTVS
+473 RFASNPTVN

-516 NCNYKRDAN
+516 NCNYKRDAS
-525 GHAYPTAIE
+525 GRAYPTAIE

-566 TLWSITDSPRDGFT
+566 ILWSITDSPRDGFT
-580 PWATAKSG
+580 PWAAAKSG
-588 DTVYPYVIHSKFFN
+588 DTVYPYVVHSKFFS

-610 RSVYDLVPARNQ
+610 RSVYDLIPARNQ
-622 SHNSMITDY
+622 SYYSLITDY

-648 QILFNSIKCAVKSSQ
+648 QILFNSIKYAVKSSQ

-694 QADQLI
+694 QAKNLL

-706 VGYGSKNSDGTV
+706 VGYGSKGSDGTV
-718 NNDRGVSTI
+718 NNDRSASTV

-741 IDAATSAVYLDC
+741 IDDTTSAVYLDC
-753 DAFDTMPVA
+753 DAFDTMPVT

-793 PGSNT
+793 PVSNT
-798 DFKHPYRVQGIEYA
+798 DSKHPYRVQGIEYA

-839 GVTHTKT
+839 GVAHTKT
-846 DAEILAKYKKVGN
+846 DAEILANYKKVGS
-859 FPAGDFWIGDIGFDP
+859 FPADDFWIGDIGFDP

-889 TGVGDRVYGGGNA
+889 TGVGDRVYGGGNV
-902 SKNTLREY
+902 SKDTLREY
-910 LQGGR
+910 LQGGS
-915 LWGGSSAGAS
+915 LWYWSNAGAS
-925 SVVCWGG
+925 FVNC
-932 LGYGGWDCLAAD
+932 GGWLGGGRWDFLAAD